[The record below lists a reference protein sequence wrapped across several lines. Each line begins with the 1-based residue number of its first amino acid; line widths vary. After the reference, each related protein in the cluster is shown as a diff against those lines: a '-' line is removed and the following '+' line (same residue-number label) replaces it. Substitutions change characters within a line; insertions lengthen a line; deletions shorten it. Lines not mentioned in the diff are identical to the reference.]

1 MEQIKHPER
10 KPSENYWFET
20 LEKIYREAGKIP
32 DPLEIRAQILI
43 DAFGLPSGPYS
54 AIEID
59 PKTKERINPKKDEII
74 AKYLT
79 NHPGVEIEK
88 GIISLDFRDM
98 YPDDLPEEL
107 KDVLDPNTRAIMEI
121 EYEHLKNAKGKFGET
136 NNKLELD
143 YPIHYFRLP
152 GGIDLFFKGY
162 QHSSEWQEKHGEYLK
177 RINQYAKIIAIE
189 GFVDVTFGKS
199 LELRWAS
206 EEHQY
211 GNYDILMKDAVNS
224 GFNGLFTEVD
234 ARDSSKVEM
243 DSTNPDLFIALIL
256 PEARI
261 FPQLPNE
268 FFEYYFQYLQK
279 EHPSL
284 AKIIINSESLERIL
298 KSQSMTTRGLV
309 ELYLNFSRGRDIIYE
324 GKLYSFYPHLTK
336 KGELSFEPTFLE
348 LGQTFFSDAL
358 AAIKHLL
365 IAKLMVDGYLE
376 KGPIIDYEGANHLS
390 SKTFFLKYPQYAMEV
405 VLRTI
410 NELMAGKVEN
420 LPQIY
425 EVFRNPNWEEIIK
438 EIVKLV
444 FKKPEKDASKPV
456 EIGPNQR
463 RILNYPVD
471 FLKIYDL
478 DPKKIMPNDKE
489 IKRLIEKLKK
499 SL

>member
-1 MEQIKHPER
+1 MEQINHPER

-20 LEKIYREAGKIP
+20 LEKIYREADKIP

-54 AIEID
+54 VIEID

-88 GIISLDFRDM
+88 DIISLDFRDM
-98 YPDDLPEEL
+98 YPDGLPEEL
-107 KDVLDPNTRAIMEI
+107 KEVLDPNTRAIMKI
-121 EYEHLKNAKGKFGET
+121 EYEHLKNAKRKFEET
-136 NNKLELD
+136 NNELELD

-152 GGIDLFFKGY
+152 GGIDLFLKGY
-162 QHSSEWQEKHGEYLK
+162 RHSNDWQEKHGEYLK
-177 RINQYAKIIAIE
+177 KINQYAKIIAIE
-189 GFVDVTFGKS
+189 GFVDVPFGKS

-206 EEHQY
+206 EESQY
-211 GNYDILMKDAVNS
+211 GNYDVLMKEAVNS

-234 ARDSSKVEM
+234 ARDSSKIEM
-243 DSTNPDLFIALIL
+243 DSTEPDFFTALIL

-268 FFEYYFQYLQK
+268 FFEYYFEYLQK
-279 EHPSL
+279 EHPNL
-284 AKIIINSESLERIL
+284 AKIVVNAENL
-298 KSQSMTTRGLV
+298 KSLLKNQSMTISGFG
-309 ELYLNFSRGRDIIYE
+309 ELYLKFFKEGNIIYE
-324 GKLYSFYPHLTK
+324 GKSYSLYPHLTK
-336 KGELSFEPTFLE
+336 EGELSFKPTFLE

-425 EVFRNPNWEEIIK
+425 EVFCSPNWEEIIK

-444 FKKPEKDASKPV
+444 FKKPEKDESKPV

-463 RILNYPVD
+463 KLLDYPVD
-471 FLKIYDL
+471 FLKIYNL
-478 DPKKIMPNDKE
+478 DPKKIMPNDEE
-489 IKRLIEKLKK
+489 IKKLIEKLRK